1 MHTKEPFNGSK
12 MSTKKIFDDMYL
24 YLKQV
29 NLNHHNSVIDANN
42 DLDKKNGM
50 PYDNYKELTSR
61 FWNLIYK
68 EPYNQHKIEVIDQ
81 DLFKH

>member
-1 MHTKEPFNGSK
+1 

-29 NLNHHNSVIDANN
+29 NLNHHNSVIDAKN